1 LLGVS
6 LPDVGDGMQNL
17 GRHVGDAAR
26 QFGRLA
32 SEVHAAR
39 EQVEKVGKALS

>member
-1 LLGVS
+1 
-6 LPDVGDGMQNL
+6 MQSV
-17 GRHVGDAAR
+17 GRHLGDAAR

-32 SEVHAAR
+32 NEVHAAR